1 MAAVP
6 RVAMP
11 IGSADARMPLLD
23 AVKGVACVLI
33 VGHHLA
39 RYGPMADS
47 ASALAPSFFGWL
59 AQHGRLAVQIF
70 LVLAG
75 FLAASSLA
83 PDGVLRVDR
92 PMARVA
98 RRYGRLVMPYLVALS
113 CSVVVAALV
122 RPWLNDE
129 AVPDAP
135 VIAQLIA
142 HALLLQDLLGY
153 DALSTGVWY
162 VAIDFQ
168 LFVLALAAL
177 AGVLAARRTA
187 CGY

>member
-92 PMARVA
+92 
-98 RRYGRLVMPYLVALS
+98 
-113 CSVVVAALV
+113 
-122 RPWLNDE
+122 RPERFMGPTVELDLLNLE
-129 AVPDAP
+129 QIGPEHAP
-135 VIAQLIA
+135 VV
-142 HALLLQDLLGY
+142 
-153 DALSTGVWY
+153 GVGGG
-162 VAIDFQ
+162 
-168 LFVLALAAL
+168 
-177 AGVLAARRTA
+177 GV
-187 CGY
+187 G